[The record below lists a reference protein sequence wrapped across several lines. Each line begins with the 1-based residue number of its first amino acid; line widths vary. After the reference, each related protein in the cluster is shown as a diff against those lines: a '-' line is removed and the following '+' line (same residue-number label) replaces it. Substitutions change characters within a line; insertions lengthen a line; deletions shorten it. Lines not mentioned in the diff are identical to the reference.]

1 MAEITLKAERGRTT
15 GSSASRRLRSS
26 GRIPGVVYGHGHQAV
41 SVSIDAREFR
51 HALSGDAGLNQLLNL
66 EVGSE
71 SLLTMAR
78 VLQRHPVRNTVVHV
92 DFQIV
97 SRTEII
103 TADVPIIH
111 TGVAKAVFQ
120 EQGVIEQ
127 PLTTLTVN
135 SLPANIPNELVVD
148 ISEMAIGDTIRVGDL
163 ALPRD
168 VTTDVDPEEAVIIAA
183 TSAVAAEA
191 EELAEEEAAEAAEA
205 AEAEAEGEAGEGAGD
220 EAPAG
225 DAGAGSSSEE
235 G

>member
-1 MAEITLKAERGRTT
+1 
-15 GSSASRRLRSS
+15 
-26 GRIPGVVYGHGHQAV
+26 
-41 SVSIDAREFR
+41 
-51 HALSGDAGLNQLLNL
+51 
-66 EVGSE
+66 
-71 SLLTMAR
+71 
-78 VLQRHPVRNTVVHV
+78 
-92 DFQIV
+92 
-97 SRTEII
+97 EII

-120 EQGVIEQ
+120 DQGVIEQ

-148 ISEMAIGDTIRVGDL
+148 ISQMAIGDTIRVGDL

-205 AEAEAEGEAGEGAGD
+205 EAEGEAAEGAGD